1 MKHLRKAAALVCALV
16 LCLGLLPCAVTAADG
31 RYEDVP
37 ASHWAY
43 ESVETV
49 SESRLMQGYGDGR
62 FGPADRLTIAQVA
75 QILCNAREEETA
87 PANGFWAYGAVERCR
102 DVLKC
107 LPDLGAIT
115 AENYDVPVSRE
126 LAVYMLVNGYGVR
139 EDQSARRVVLS
150 DLPDGDEI
158 TPAYRDA
165 VLAAYR
171 SRLVLGVDSTG
182 AFNPKG
188 LLTRAEGAA
197 LFARATAPAAYAGP
211 YLTFR
216 SGEPFTLATANG
228 RKNWNGV
235 LEYSTDAKNW
245 TEWDGKTIR
254 SGAIGDVLYLRGRG
268 NRVITGPSEGKSSA
282 ADKSETP
289 KSYDKMWVLTGRGVS
304 CSGNIETLLDHEA
317 VEAGRHPTMRK
328 ACFRNLFMG
337 CTALTTPPALPATTL
352 AEECYSSMFGGC
364 ANLKTAPA
372 LPAAMLEKSCYSGMF
387 SGCAALKT
395 APELPATR
403 LAEYC
408 CQFMFSS
415 CKSLTAAPELPAET
429 MEDACYYRMFS
440 GCTALTAAPAL
451 PADKLESRCYYEMF
465 SGCTALSSAPAL
477 PAEKMSIACYAG
489 MFSGCTA
496 LKTAPELP
504 AERVEAG
511 CYRGMFADCTAL
523 SAAPAL
529 PATTLV
535 NTCYKEMFRGCRM
548 LETLPALPAEELA
561 YDCYT
566 GMFSGC
572 VRVRLSE
579 TQTAEYTVP
588 YRIPAAGE
596 GTARFDCVTDMFAR
610 TGGTFTGTPAINTTY
625 YLHESNSVAG

>member
-1 MKHLRKAAALVCALV
+1 MKHLRRAAALVCALV
-16 LCLGLLPCAVTAADG
+16 LCLGLLPGAVTAADG

-75 QILCNAREEETA
+75 QILCNARGEETA

-102 DVLKC
+102 DVLEC

-126 LAVYMLVNGYGVR
+126 LAVHMLVNGYGVR
-139 EDQSARRVVLS
+139 KGQSARRVVLS

-197 LFARATAPAAYAGP
+197 LFARATAPAAFAGP

-364 ANLKTAPA
+364 TALKTAPA
-372 LPAAMLEKSCYSGMF
+372 LPATMLEKSCYS
-387 SGCAALKT
+387 
-395 APELPATR
+395 
-403 LAEYC
+403 
-408 CQFMFSS
+408 
-415 CKSLTAAPELPAET
+415 
-429 MEDACYYRMFS
+429 
-440 GCTALTAAPAL
+440 
-451 PADKLESRCYYEMF
+451 
-465 SGCTALSSAPAL
+465 
-477 PAEKMSIACYAG
+477 G

-511 CYRGMFADCTAL
+511 CYREMFADCTAL

-529 PATTLV
+529 PAKTLV

-548 LETLPALPAEELA
+548 LKTLPALPAEELA
-561 YDCYT
+561 YDCYS

-572 VRVRLSE
+572 IWIRLSE

-588 YRIPAAGE
+588 YRVPAAGE
-596 GTARFDCVTDMFAR
+596 GTARFDCVTDMFAG
-610 TGGTFTGTPAINTTY
+610 TGGPFTGTPAINTTY
-625 YLHESNSVAG
+625 YLHEFNSVAG